1 MFTIKDL
8 PAEISTNLEQRV
20 KIPLTKQE
28 SHSVLKEILDV
39 QKIGFRTPQQDFDHI
54 KDFSRVTNQLQ
65 QQKEFELQD
74 SMIDKLRHFLLY
86 LVMVKFEATWKPNVY
101 RKDIVQML
109 NKNHKWSSA
118 EWMHTMFKQSARV
131 YEQRCEGNRTDDTF
145 QELQDKTR
153 LSNPSLSLFP
163 EYSIWDRV
171 CTEEILAL
179 REKLE
184 ESIALTEKDARQKSL
199 TETLEIVRETLH
211 KPNKV
216 FDEVLKEDLY
226 REKNI
231 KLTRSKMELLLEA
244 QKFATLVS
252 NLDEDEA
259 VFDTGAKVNTSLIL
273 ADLTLDVNHVL
284 GAMIYLAQSFQ

>member
-1 MFTIKDL
+1 
-8 PAEISTNLEQRV
+8 
-20 KIPLTKQE
+20 
-28 SHSVLKEILDV
+28 
-39 QKIGFRTPQQDFDHI
+39 
-54 KDFSRVTNQLQ
+54 
-65 QQKEFELQD
+65 
-74 SMIDKLRHFLLY
+74 
-86 LVMVKFEATWKPNVY
+86 
-101 RKDIVQML
+101 
-109 NKNHKWSSA
+109 
-118 EWMHTMFKQSARV
+118 
-131 YEQRCEGNRTDDTF
+131 
-145 QELQDKTR
+145 
-153 LSNPSLSLFP
+153 
-163 EYSIWDRV
+163 
-171 CTEEILAL
+171 L